1 MEIKMRFII
10 SVFLCVL
17 FSSVIFS
24 QILKSQILESQ
35 KPAYKIFTKDAE
47 LSSYGNIISSAK
59 ESDIIFFG
67 ELHNNPISHWL
78 ELEIIKSLNDSTEG
92 NSRELKIGTEMFD
105 SDKQRVI
112 DEYLLGLIREKDVAS
127 SIKTPKNYKTDYLP
141 ILKYA
146 KENKLAF
153 YATNIPRR
161 YASKVAREG
170 FSALDTI
177 AKYFP
182 ERGKDLPDLPIDVDL
197 ELPLYKKMTTMGE
210 EMKSHGIKYMA
221 EAQAVK
227 DAAMSGN
234 ILREIGTGQYF
245 HFNGAYHTKDYEG
258 IIWFINKSKPELKI
272 ISITTVEQE
281 SLDSLTEEHFGSA
294 DFIIVVPN
302 SMTKTY

>member
-1 MEIKMRFII
+1 MKLLLSLII
-10 SVFLCVL
+10 L
-17 FSSVIFS
+17 FSFS
-24 QILKSQILESQ
+24 FQPPPPE

-47 LSSYGNIISSAK
+47 LSSYEDIINSAK

-67 ELHNNPISHWL
+67 EHHNNPISHWL
-78 ELEIIKSLNDSTEG
+78 ELEIIKSLNDSTES

-112 DEYLLGLIREKDVAS
+112 NEYLLGLIREKDIAS
-127 SIKTPKNYKTDYLP
+127 SVKTPKNYKTDYLP
-141 ILKYA
+141 ILRYA
-146 KENKLAF
+146 KENNLAF

-161 YASKVAREG
+161 YASKVARDG

-182 ERGKDLPDLPIDVDL
+182 ENTKDLPELPIDVDL
-197 ELPLYKKMTTMGE
+197 ELPLYKEMSKMGE
-210 EMKSHGIKYMA
+210 NMKSHGVKYMA
-221 EAQAVK
+221 EAQASK

-234 ILREIGTGQYF
+234 ILREIGDGRYF
-245 HFNGAYHTKDYEG
+245 HFNGTYHTKDYEG
-258 IIWFINKSKPELKI
+258 IIWFIQKARPELKI

-281 SLDSLTEEHFGSA
+281 SLDSLTEEHIGSA
-294 DFIIVVPN
+294 DFIIVVAS